1 MAKRDKHYDQVY
13 RRMRAVTSELLK
25 GVHNEPDGG
34 VVVAGAQ
41 AEALVRT
48 LKGYTLRSIKPE
60 FHAQYLHKLF
70 SSVLTDVL
78 DGMDH
83 LTGKIIVIERPRSKK
98 K

>member
-41 AEALVRT
+41 AEAFVRT

-60 FHAQYLHKLF
+60 FHAQYLHGLF
-70 SSVLTDVL
+70 SKILVDVL
-78 DGMDH
+78 DGMGH
-83 LTGKIIVIERPRSKK
+83 LDGRIIVVERRKK

>member
-13 RRMRAVTSELLK
+13 RKMRAVTSELLK

-41 AEALVRT
+41 AEAFVRT

-60 FHAQYLHKLF
+60 YHAQYLHKLF
-70 SSVLTDVL
+70 SSIMKDVL
-78 DGMDH
+78 DGMPH
-83 LTGKIIVIERPRSKK
+83 LRGQIIVVECKPKK